1 MILAYKYKL
10 RVSPSQEMI
19 MTNWL
24 SMLRSHYNFCLRDRI
39 EAYEQ
44 VKSPKLG
51 NYSDLKTKADCCPF
65 TCSISSKS
73 QLGEPFKKSGK
84 KTKCLRD
91 AIIGIAYFE
100 KG

>member
-1 MILAYKYKL
+1 MILAYQYKL
-10 RVSPSQEMI
+10 RVNLSQKII

-51 NYSDLKTKADCCPF
+51 NYSDLKTKA
-65 TCSISSKS
+65 
-73 QLGEPFKKSGK
+73 
-84 KTKCLRD
+84 
-91 AIIGIAYFE
+91 
-100 KG
+100 